1 MLSSLYQNAQ
11 VLNRRTASITSFV
24 HPSAEWGIGVYQMY
38 LGLNKRSTHVFFCLR
53 NALADEDVRIAPV
66 VLSST
71 VSRALGPNLSKN
83 GSEVRFLASQL
94 SKHLAQ

>member
-1 MLSSLYQNAQ
+1 MLSSLYQNAR

-38 LGLNKRSTHVFFCLR
+38 LGLKKCSTHVYFCLR
-53 NALADEDVRIAPV
+53 DALADDDVRIAPV
-66 VLSST
+66 ILSST

-83 GSEVRFLASQL
+83 GSEVRFLTSQL
-94 SKHLAQ
+94 SKRLTQ